1 MSKSEL
7 KSLGP
12 TVHITRKIERELK
25 KNLDQLKEVLKDNP
39 EFANLL
45 VKKMLLLGKEVYI
58 NEIQDLLFI
67 EYPPIDNM
75 DDKDY
80 HNNYQIRRQL
90 LKITFDIATL
100 MEGDPLTRKKIV
112 QLPEDQQEQY
122 IDILHN
128 EVEKEIRE
136 IFFSSKNS
144 NMDIMGESNDFE
156 T

>member
-1 MSKSEL
+1 
-7 KSLGP
+7 
-12 TVHITRKIERELK
+12 
-25 KNLDQLKEVLKDNP
+25 
-39 EFANLL
+39 
-45 VKKMLLLGKEVYI
+45 
-58 NEIQDLLFI
+58 
-67 EYPPIDNM
+67 M